1 MFSQTVE
8 YALRA
13 MTFLGSRPG
22 APSTTEL
29 IASQT
34 QVPAGYLAKVMRDLV
49 VAQLVTSQRGPN
61 GGFVLARP
69 ADRITVLD
77 IVNAVDPIQRIR
89 SCPAGN
95 PFHVKLCSLH
105 ARLDN
110 AMATIENELRAATLA
125 QVVADQNGQGLC
137 EHLKNTRPPPAAY
150 DASDAA

>member
-13 MTFLGSRPG
+13 MTFLASRPV
-22 APSTTEL
+22 ASTTTEV
-29 IASQT
+29 IARET

-61 GGFVLARP
+61 GGFVIAQSPERV
-69 ADRITVLD
+69 TVLD

-95 PFHVKLCSLH
+95 PLHVKLCSLH
-105 ARLDN
+105 SRLDN
-110 AMATIENELRAATLA
+110 AMAMIETELRNTTLA
-125 QVVADQNGQGLC
+125 EVVADQTRGGLC
-137 EHLKNTRPPPAAY
+137 DHLRTGHSV
-150 DASDAA
+150 DGSSDAA

>member
-13 MTFLGSRPG
+13 MTFLGSRPTV
-22 APSTTEL
+22 ATTTEV
-29 IASQT
+29 IARET

-49 VAQLVTSQRGPN
+49 VAHLLTSQRGPN
-61 GGFVLARP
+61 GGFAIARSSE
-69 ADRITVLD
+69 RITVLD

-105 ARLDN
+105 SRLDA
-110 AMATIENELRAATLA
+110 AMAMIENELSSTTLA
-125 QVVADQNGQGLC
+125 DVVADQTRGGLC
-137 EHLKNTRPPPAAY
+137 ENLRVTARPRG
-150 DASDAA
+150 SIDAA

>member
-13 MTFLGSRPG
+13 MTFLGSRSS
-22 APSTTEL
+22 ASTTTEV
-29 IASQT
+29 IARQT

-69 ADRITVLD
+69 PEQITVLD

-105 ARLDN
+105 ARLDA
-110 AMATIENELRAATLA
+110 AMAMIESELRRSTLA
-125 QVVADQNGQGLC
+125 EVVAEQSRGGLC
-137 EHLKNTRPPPAAY
+137 EHLLGESPSTGS
-150 DASDAA
+150 SDAA

>member
-13 MTFLGSRPG
+13 MTFLGSRP
-22 APSTTEL
+22 AASTTTEV
-29 IASQT
+29 IARET

-69 ADRITVLD
+69 PEQITVLD

-105 ARLDN
+105 ARLDA
-110 AMATIENELRAATLA
+110 AMAMIESELRRTSLA
-125 QVVADQNGQGLC
+125 EVVADQTRGGLC
-137 EHLKNTRPPPAAY
+137 EHLRADARPRGS
-150 DASDAA
+150 SDAA

>member
-13 MTFLGSRPG
+13 MTFLGSRSS
-22 APSTTEL
+22 ASTTTEV
-29 IASQT
+29 IARQT

-69 ADRITVLD
+69 PEQITVLD

-95 PFHVKLCSLH
+95 PFHIKLCSLH
-105 ARLDN
+105 ARLDA
-110 AMATIENELRAATLA
+110 AMALIESELRKTSLA
-125 QVVADQNGQGLC
+125 QVVEDQTRGGLC
-137 EHLKNTRPPPAAY
+137 DHLRS
-150 DASDAA
+150 DAQAKGSSDAA

>member
-22 APSTTEL
+22 HATTTEV
-29 IASQT
+29 IARQT

-61 GGFVLARP
+61 GGFVLARSP
-69 ADRITVLD
+69 DHITVLQ

-105 ARLDN
+105 SRLDN
-110 AMATIENELRAATLA
+110 AMAMIEAELRATTLA
-125 QVVADQNGQGLC
+125 QVVSDQSGGGLC
-137 EHLKNTRPPPAAY
+137 EHLRPDAPAAG
-150 DASDAA
+150 SIDAA